1 LSADRSSSLFAS
13 FPISDYLALAR
24 YRKWWIILTS
34 IAVAIP
40 AAVVA
45 VRLPSI
51 YRASTVI
58 MIDAPQIPDSYVP
71 SPVTSSAV
79 NHLGEIQELVFS
91 TTSLRKLIIAMNLYA
106 DRRQSMGEDA
116 LVQYMRRS
124 ISVDAVTQSGH
135 NANAF
140 QISYRSKDPVQATQV
155 ANQLAGMFIEQN
167 AKIREEQSYG
177 TANFLDSELQR
188 TKGELEQK
196 EAQLREMKTRYVL
209 DLPESK
215 SFHLQALETLRAQ
228 LRDSEDRVR
237 SDQQQKVYFQS
248 MMASYAPTVDLDTS
262 TTGSVSTSQLQIQKL
277 ETSLGQLRARYGPAY
292 PDVHKLQAQLE
303 ELKKRAAEEDADRP
317 RASSQQVPRTV
328 HNPVLESQLAKL
340 DDDIKT
346 QQKLQQDLQPQIEFH
361 MSKLERIPIVEQQMA
376 DLMRDYD
383 TVRTHYLAI
392 LDKKLSADTANSLE
406 KRQKGE
412 RFFVLEPAQTPQKPF
427 GPNRL
432 LIGLAGVIGG
442 LAGGIGLAILREM
455 TDGSVRNEHEAASI
469 AGGPVLVSVPAIFSE
484 KDLRTRLWQ
493 GLGAL
498 SGTAVAG
505 LALGYIAS
513 SVAGRLL

>member
-1 LSADRSSSLFAS
+1 
-13 FPISDYLALAR
+13 
-24 YRKWWIILTS
+24 
-34 IAVAIP
+34 
-40 AAVVA
+40 
-45 VRLPSI
+45 
-51 YRASTVI
+51 
-58 MIDAPQIPDSYVP
+58 
-71 SPVTSSAV
+71 
-79 NHLGEIQELVFS
+79 
-91 TTSLRKLIIAMNLYA
+91 
-106 DRRQSMGEDA
+106 
-116 LVQYMRRS
+116 
-124 ISVDAVTQSGH
+124 
-135 NANAF
+135 
-140 QISYRSKDPVQATQV
+140 
-155 ANQLAGMFIEQN
+155 
-167 AKIREEQSYG
+167 
-177 TANFLDSELQR
+177 
-188 TKGELEQK
+188 
-196 EAQLREMKTRYVL
+196 
-209 DLPESK
+209 
-215 SFHLQALETLRAQ
+215 LQALETLRAQ

-262 TTGSVSTSQLQIQKL
+262 TTGSVSASQLQIQKL

-427 GPNRL
+427 APNRL

-455 TDGSVRNEHEAASI
+455 TDSSVRNEHEAASI

>member
-1 LSADRSSSLFAS
+1 MTESSLSADRSSSLFAS
-13 FPISDYLALAR
+13 LPISDYLALAR

-79 NHLGEIQELVFS
+79 THLGEIQELVFS

-188 TKGELEQK
+188 TKG
-196 EAQLREMKTRYVL
+196 
-209 DLPESK
+209 
-215 SFHLQALETLRAQ
+215 
-228 LRDSEDRVR
+228 
-237 SDQQQKVYFQS
+237 
-248 MMASYAPTVDLDTS
+248 
-262 TTGSVSTSQLQIQKL
+262 
-277 ETSLGQLRARYGPAY
+277 
-292 PDVHKLQAQLE
+292 
-303 ELKKRAAEEDADRP
+303 
-317 RASSQQVPRTV
+317 
-328 HNPVLESQLAKL
+328 
-340 DDDIKT
+340 
-346 QQKLQQDLQPQIEFH
+346 
-361 MSKLERIPIVEQQMA
+361 
-376 DLMRDYD
+376 
-383 TVRTHYLAI
+383 
-392 LDKKLSADTANSLE
+392 
-406 KRQKGE
+406 
-412 RFFVLEPAQTPQKPF
+412 
-427 GPNRL
+427 
-432 LIGLAGVIGG
+432 
-442 LAGGIGLAILREM
+442 
-455 TDGSVRNEHEAASI
+455 
-469 AGGPVLVSVPAIFSE
+469 
-484 KDLRTRLWQ
+484 
-493 GLGAL
+493 
-498 SGTAVAG
+498 
-505 LALGYIAS
+505 
-513 SVAGRLL
+513 